1 MATIGAIDPTT
12 AAASQAATSG
22 SSTAASPTQG
32 LEKTANTET
41 FLKLLVTQM
50 RNQDPLNPSDGTQFV
65 AQLAQFQQLEQSMNT
80 GQDIAAMRSD
90 LDQMLA
96 GTTGSTSGTTQT

>member
-50 RNQDPLNPSDGTQFV
+50 RNQDRSTRPMARSSSRSLRSSASLN
-65 AQLAQFQQLEQSMNT
+65 N
-80 GQDIAAMRSD
+80 
-90 LDQMLA
+90 
-96 GTTGSTSGTTQT
+96 